1 MDLIPTYPAPP
12 DASSSCDG
20 GCRHLSRNGNTGM
33 GVAAALHPLA
43 SMSTNSLGGISWCFQ
58 ESAPGIDTH
67 GDRKQP
73 LLGAWRAAQRCF
85 DLMGY
90 GASMRPSLVSLL
102 VPLHHLI
109 SRT

>member
-1 MDLIPTYPAPP
+1 MA
-12 DASSSCDG
+12 
-20 GCRHLSRNGNTGM
+20 M
-33 GVAAALHPLA
+33 GDAAALYPLA

-109 SRT
+109 SQI

>member
-1 MDLIPTYPAPP
+1 MLRQAVM
-12 DASSSCDG
+12 G
-20 GCRHLSRNGNTGM
+20 GCRHLPRNGNTAM
-33 GVAAALHPLA
+33 GVAAALYPLA

-90 GASMRPSLVSLL
+90 RASMRPSLIQIIERSTTDLY
-102 VPLHHLI
+102 
-109 SRT
+109 SRVQKE